1 MDIRVRTI
9 GRHSQGYDLAV
20 LLPELC
26 VRGEIQ
32 MDVEKKLDRILSMLK
47 DIDRKLDE
55 IHDDVERLHA

>member
-1 MDIRVRTI
+1 
-9 GRHSQGYDLAV
+9 LAV
-20 LLPELC
+20 LLPQLR
-26 VRGEIQ
+26 VRSEIQ

>member
-20 LLPELC
+20 LLPQLR
-26 VRGEIQ
+26 VRSEIQ

>member
-1 MDIRVRTI
+1 M
-9 GRHSQGYDLAV
+9 
-20 LLPELC
+20 
-26 VRGEIQ
+26 Q

>member
-1 MDIRVRTI
+1 M
-9 GRHSQGYDLAV
+9 AV
-20 LLPELC
+20 LLPQLR
-26 VRGEIQ
+26 VRSEIQ